1 MRAETII
8 ATHSSTDFDA
18 FASMIAA
25 RRLYP
30 GSAVV
35 LQPMLARNVRE
46 FARLYADELDLADAS
61 ALELERVRR
70 LVVVETVD
78 AGRLGELEP
87 LVSDP
92 AVEKIVFDHHER
104 DRPDWVR
111 SEDFY
116 LASEGALTTALVG
129 ILAER
134 ELVVSPLEATV
145 FALGIHE
152 DTGSLTF
159 ASTTQ
164 RDAEAIAWCL
174 RHGARLDEL
183 GHFLRPALGEEERE
197 LLGTMMASVTM
208 LQESGVELLIASAR
222 WPRYVEDIAL
232 LAHKLVDLTDCDALA
247 CLVEMEGRV
256 LGVFRSRIP
265 ELDAAALAAL
275 LGGGGHRGAASA
287 SVRVPLEEA
296 RKRIEEGISSA
307 IEEPRRAGEVMSS
320 PPRFVTPQTGAAE
333 AMAACQRYRQSGILV
348 IENGQLRG
356 AVTREDLDK
365 ALGHGL
371 DQAPVKAVMALEV
384 ATCDPSTAL
393 PELRRMLVASPA
405 GRVAVVDGGEVKGVV
420 TRGDLLAAIGRA
432 EAPAPADHAN
442 LEQELQRLPALAPL
456 REAIAAVG
464 AGYEGIYLVGGS
476 VRDVLLG
483 AESFDIDIAVE
494 GDAIALARELARLLQ
509 GRIRAHEKFGSAV
522 VVYDDAAASETGN
535 GRRVDVVTARSE
547 FYDAPA
553 ALPSVEHA
561 TIRED
566 LFRRDFT
573 VNAMA
578 VSLKADDYG
587 LLVDPF
593 GGRRDLADRRL
604 RVLHNLSFVDDP
616 TRIFRAI
623 RYESRLGFRMDE
635 HAVSLAHSCVEMGLF
650 DDLSSARL
658 RDELVDILDEPD
670 APRSILRLA
679 EIGVAAA
686 VHPHLAA
693 DEEAA
698 RLVEQAFRAR
708 DRYAPEVPRWRL
720 ALAVLARRLPTYELY
735 SWLARLRLR
744 RRDIERIVAAVVF
757 APRLAEKLQGDPG
770 PVEIVSLVEPVA
782 PDAPLVALAMNELP
796 ALERYFESLRGIEL
810 EIGGGDLAE
819 LGLEQSPRVG
829 EILAELR
836 RRKLNGALAG
846 REQELEAARELIAE
860 GS

>member
-1 MRAETII
+1 MRAQTII

-18 FASMIAA
+18 FASMLAA

-46 FARLYADELDLADAS
+46 FARLYADELDLVEAAS
-61 ALELERVRR
+61 LERSQVRR

-78 AGRLGELEP
+78 ASRLGELES
-87 LVSDP
+87 LALDP

-104 DRPDWVR
+104 DRPEWAR
-111 SEDFY
+111 SENFF
-116 LASEGALTTALVG
+116 LTGEGALTTTLVG

-134 ELVVSPLEATV
+134 ELVVSPLEATA

-164 RDAEAIAWCL
+164 RDAEALAWCL
-174 RHGARLDEL
+174 RHGARLEEL
-183 GHFLRPALGEEERE
+183 GHFLRPALGDEELE
-197 LLGTMMASVTM
+197 LLGELLASIRPV
-208 LQESGVELLIASAR
+208 QAAGVELLIACAR
-222 WPRYVEDIAL
+222 WPRYLEDIAL

-247 CLVEMEGRV
+247 CLVEMEKRV
-256 LGVFRSRIP
+256 LGVFRSRVP
-265 ELDAAALAAL
+265 ELDAAKLAAL

-287 SVRVPLEEA
+287 AARVSLEQASQMVED
-296 RKRIEEGISSA
+296 GLSSA
-307 IEEPRRAGEVMSS
+307 LEPARRASEVMSKPARSVS
-320 PPRFVTPQTGAAE
+320 PKTTVAE
-333 AMAACQRYRQSGILV
+333 AMAACQRYHQSGLLV
-348 IENGQLRG
+348 LEDSHLRG
-356 AVTREDLDK
+356 VVNREDLDK

-371 DQAPVKAVMALEV
+371 DQAPVKAIMALEV
-384 ATCDPSTAL
+384 AVCEQTTAL
-393 PELRRMLVASPA
+393 PELRRLLVDSPE
-405 GRVAVVDGGEVKGVV
+405 GRIAVVEGGEVVGVV
-420 TRGDLLAAIGRA
+420 TRGDLLAALGRQ
-432 EAPAPADHAN
+432 EAPETVVDVDLRKE
-442 LEQELQRLPALAPL
+442 LESLKQLAPL
-456 REAIAAVG
+456 REAIATIGG
-464 AGYEGIYLVGGS
+464 AHEGIFLVGGS

-483 AESFDIDIAVE
+483 AEGFDIDIAVE
-494 GDAIALARELARLLQ
+494 GDAIGLARELARLLQ
-509 GRIRAHEKFGSAV
+509 GRIRAHEKFGTAV
-522 VVYDDAAASETGN
+522 VLYGDGA
-535 GRRVDVVTARSE
+535 RVDVVTTRSE

-578 VSLKADDYG
+578 VSLKAGDFG
-587 LLVDPF
+587 RLVDPF
-593 GGRRDLADRRL
+593 GGRQDIADRRL

-616 TRIFRAI
+616 TRIFRAV
-623 RYESRLGFRMDE
+623 RYESRLGFRLDE
-635 HAVSLAHSCVEMGLF
+635 HGVALAHSCVEMGLF

-658 RDELVDILDEPD
+658 REELMDILDETD

-698 RLVEQAFRAR
+698 ELVERVFVLR

-720 ALAVLARRLPTYELY
+720 GLAVLARRLPTYEVY
-735 SWLARLRLR
+735 SWLGRLRLR
-744 RRDIERIVAAVVF
+744 RRDVERIVGAVVF
-757 APRLAEKLQGDPG
+757 APRLVERLQRDVSPA
-770 PVEIVSLVEPVA
+770 EIVSLADPVA
-782 PDAPLVALAMNELP
+782 PDAPLIALAMRELP
-796 ALERYFESLRGIEL
+796 ALEQYFEHLRGIEL
-810 EIGGGDLAE
+810 EIDGGDLVE
-819 LGLEQSPRVG
+819 MGLGQSPRVG

-836 RRKLNGALAG
+836 RRKLNGALSG
-846 REQELEAARELIAE
+846 RAAELKAARALIE
-860 GS
+860 EDG

>member
-8 ATHSSTDFDA
+8 ATHSNTDFDA
-18 FASMIAA
+18 LASMLAA

-30 GSAVV
+30 GSVV
-35 LQPMLARNVRE
+35 ALQPTLARNVRE
-46 FARLYADELDLADAS
+46 FVRLYADELELVEAGALDLSQA
-61 ALELERVRR
+61 RR
-70 LVVVETVD
+70 LVAVETVH
-78 AGRLGELEP
+78 ASRLGELES
-87 LVSDP
+87 LTLDS

-104 DRPDWVR
+104 VCPEWVKP
-111 SEDFY
+111 ENLY
-116 LASEGALTTALVG
+116 LTEEGALTTTLVG

-134 ELVVSPLEATV
+134 ELAVSPLEATA

-164 RDAEAIAWCL
+164 RDAEAIVWCL

-197 LLGTMMASVTM
+197 LLSKLINSARPVRAA
-208 LQESGVELLIASAR
+208 GVELLLASAS
-222 WPRYVEDIAL
+222 WPRYLEDIAL

-256 LGVFRSRIP
+256 FAVLRSRVP
-265 ELDAAALAAL
+265 ELDAAGLAAV
-275 LGGGGHRGAASA
+275 LGGGGHHGAASA
-287 SVRVPLEEA
+287 STRLSLEQA
-296 RKRIEEGISSA
+296 CRA
-307 IEEPRRAGEVMSS
+307 IETGLASALGQPPVASEVMSK
-320 PPRFVTPQTGAAE
+320 PPRFVEPETKVAE
-333 AMAACQRYRQSGILV
+333 AMATCQRYRQSGILV
-348 IENGQLRG
+348 LEEGHLRG
-356 AVTREDLDK
+356 VVNREDLDK

-371 DQAPVKAVMALEV
+371 DQAPVKAIMALEV
-384 ATCDPSTAL
+384 AVCAPATTL
-393 PELRRMLVASPA
+393 PELRRMLVDSPS
-405 GRVAVVDGGEVKGVV
+405 GRIAVIEDEEVVGVV
-420 TRGDLLAAIGRA
+420 TRGDLLAAFGLREEPA
-432 EAPAPADHAN
+432 STGEAD
-442 LEQELQRLPALAPL
+442 LEDELEKLEALAPL
-456 REAIAAVG
+456 REAIATIG
-464 AGYEGIYLVGGS
+464 GTFEGIYLVGGS

-483 AESFDIDIAVE
+483 AKSFDIDIAVE
-494 GDAIALARELARLLQ
+494 GDAIGLARELARLLR
-509 GRIRAHEKFGSAV
+509 GRIRAHEKFGTAV
-522 VVYDDAAASETGN
+522 VLYNEGA
-535 GRRVDVVTARSE
+535 RVDVVTTRTE

-561 TIRED
+561 SIRED

-578 VSLKADDYG
+578 VSLKAQDFG
-587 LLVDPF
+587 RLVDPF
-593 GGRRDLADRRL
+593 GGRRDISDRRL

-616 TRIFRAI
+616 TRIFRAV

-635 HAVSLAHSCVEMGLF
+635 HAVALARSCVEMGLF

-658 RDELVDILDEPD
+658 RDELIAILDEPD

-698 RLVEQAFRAR
+698 ALVERLHVLR
-708 DRYAPEVPRWRL
+708 DRYAPELPRWRPGL
-720 ALAVLARRLPTYELY
+720 AALARRLPTYELY
-735 SWLARLRLR
+735 SWLGRLRLR
-744 RRDIERIVAAVVF
+744 RHDLLDVAAAVVF
-757 APRLAEKLQGDPG
+757 APRLVDRLQREISPA
-770 PVEIVSLVEPVA
+770 EIVSLVEPVA
-782 PDAPLVALAMNELP
+782 PDAPLVALAMRDLP
-796 ALERYFESLRGIEL
+796 ALEEYFERLSGIEL
-810 EIGGGDLAE
+810 EIDGSDLVE

-846 REQELEAARELIAE
+846 REAELEAARQLIVE

>member
-8 ATHSSTDFDA
+8 ATHTSTDFDA
-18 FASMIAA
+18 LASMLAA

-46 FARLYADELDLADAS
+46 FTRLYADELDLAEA
-61 ALELERVRR
+61 ATIERSRIRR

-78 AGRLGELEP
+78 ASRLGELEP
-87 LVSDP
+87 LALDS

-104 DRPDWVR
+104 DRPEWVQPE
-111 SEDFY
+111 SLY
-116 LASEGALTTALVG
+116 LTEEGALTTTLVG

-134 ELVVSPLEATV
+134 ELTVSPLEATA

-152 DTGSLTF
+152 DTGSLTY

-174 RHGARLDEL
+174 RHGARLEEL
-183 GHFLRPALGEEERE
+183 GHFLHPALGEEERE
-197 LLGTMMASVTM
+197 LLGELLASVHSV
-208 LQESGVELLIASAR
+208 QAAGVELLVASAR
-222 WPRYVEDIAL
+222 WPRYLEDVAL
-232 LAHKLVDLTDCDALA
+232 LAHKLVDMTDCDALA
-247 CLVEMEGRV
+247 CLVEMEKRV
-256 LGVFRSRIP
+256 LAVFRSRVS
-265 ELDAAALAAL
+265 ELDASRLAAA

-287 SVRVPLEEA
+287 STRLSLEKA
-296 RKRIEEGISSA
+296 CRKVEEGLSSA
-307 IEEPRRAGEVMSS
+307 LEQPRRAAEVMSA
-320 PPRFVTPQTGAAE
+320 PPRFVEPGTTVAE
-333 AMAACQRYRQSGILV
+333 AMAACQRYHQSGMLV
-348 IENGQLRG
+348 LENGQLRG
-356 AVTREDLDK
+356 AVNREDLDK

-371 DQAPVKAVMALEV
+371 DQAPVKAIMALEV
-384 ATCDPSTAL
+384 AVCGPATTL
-393 PELRRMLVASPA
+393 PELRRLLADSTA
-405 GRVAVVDGGEVKGVV
+405 GRIAVSEDGNVVGVV
-420 TRGDLLAAIGRA
+420 TRGDLLAAYGHQ
-432 EAPAPADHAN
+432 EALATTVEPD
-442 LEQELQRLPALAPL
+442 LRQELEGLERLAPL
-456 REAIAAVG
+456 REAIAAIG
-464 AGYEGIYLVGGS
+464 GPHGGIYLVGGS

-494 GDAIALARELARLLQ
+494 GDAIGLARELARLLR
-509 GRIRAHEKFGSAV
+509 GRIRAHEKFGTAV
-522 VVYDDAAASETGN
+522 VLYGEDA
-535 GRRVDVVTARSE
+535 RVDLVTTRSE

-578 VSLKADDYG
+578 VSLKAEDYG
-587 LLVDPF
+587 RLVDPF
-593 GGRRDLADRRL
+593 GGRRDIQARRL

-616 TRIFRAI
+616 TRIFRAV

-635 HAVSLAHSCVEMGLF
+635 HAVALAHSCVEMGLF

-658 RDELVDILDEPD
+658 RDELIDILDETD
-670 APRSILRLA
+670 APRSILRLD

-693 DEEAA
+693 GEEAA
-698 RLVEQAFRAR
+698 ALVERVYELR

-720 ALAVLARRLPTYELY
+720 GLAVLARRLPTYEVY
-735 SWLARLRLR
+735 SWLGRLRLR

-757 APRLAEKLQGDPG
+757 APRLVERLGREVSPA
-770 PVEIVSLVEPVA
+770 EIVSLVEPVA
-782 PDAPLVALAMNELP
+782 PDAPLVALAQRSLP
-796 ALERYFESLRGIEL
+796 ALEQYFERLRDVEL
-810 EIGGGDLAE
+810 EIGGGELVEMGLA
-819 LGLEQSPRVG
+819 QSPRVG

-846 REQELEAARELIAE
+846 REAELEAARTLIDE
-860 GS
+860 GG